1 MNFTYAYVCIE
12 RGRTSHICKSY
23 TFASYRTERKE
34 VTVRFKSAVAFGKF
48 WLLLSVT
55 NRCYFR
61 FYTVTALWVA
71 RVTVKN
77 FDRVKAGK
85 MFREKVFLLRQ

>member
-1 MNFTYAYVCIE
+1 M
-12 RGRTSHICKSY
+12 H
-23 TFASYRTERKE
+23 
-34 VTVRFKSAVAFGKF
+34 FKSAVAFGKF

-61 FYTVTALWVA
+61 FYTVMALWVA

-77 FDRVKAGK
+77 FDRVKAEK
-85 MFREKVFLLRQ
+85 MQRKVFLLR